1 MQFPGCAF
9 FVLLDSVHVWNL
21 ESVSNLSLNLFNYTV
36 LFGQFI
42 EFLFASMSDSS
53 CFSPSLPYNLCLFF
67 DVISFQ
73 ILEECAPFSVL
84 C

>member
-9 FVLLDSVHVWNL
+9 SLLHSIHARNA
-21 ESVSNLSLNLFNYTV
+21 ESVSNLSLNLFNYTA
-36 LFGQFI
+36 LFGQFT
-42 EFLFASMSDSS
+42 ELLFPSMLYSS

-73 ILEECAPFSVL
+73 ILEEHSPSSVF